1 MAALV
6 RAVKCQTGMPQWIT
20 VCSGL
25 IQSTLPQAQ
34 WDRMLYG
41 TLQRHETG
49 RPQLNKVC
57 GGLIRTSGAITQQR
71 RMLHSTDQFLAAKDS
86 LQPSEE
92 KVSAFTKIIEAM
104 GFTGPLKYNKWK
116 IKIAALR
123 MYTCCVERTDYEEF
137 FHRCHM
143 PDTLNS
149 WFLVAQL
156 HVWMC
161 LVRMKQEGRAGKYMC
176 RYIVHSMWEDV
187 EQRGKVMGVIAVVM
201 DLFTDMEI
209 LCDLMEASS
218 RRCVS
223 VYLILDEK
231 YLKYFIEM
239 CSKMDLN
246 KDHFPNMRV
255 RCVSGDTYYSK
266 AGKKFAG
273 QVLEKFVLIDCDHV
287 LAGTYSFTWLCSQ
300 VHTCLVTHFQGKI
313 VEDFDREFR
322 SLYTESK
329 PVPSFCIPEA
339 GTSPHSSAWNFQ
351 SLLKSAQMNEA
362 ETASH
367 ASSLSNSSIESIKL
381 SPFLKNSTYNV
392 LQEKQH
398 LGPGFISEKREEGIG
413 SRKPSDSKQH
423 WEISNSSHSTSAT
436 FKSALYDT
444 SNLKSHQA
452 SIQPRSFPILSCS
465 EPSHLE
471 NKALAKTKNDQ
482 LLHHSAIRQGPNL
495 QSPSENIGTNG
506 ANTKQKEPSD
516 VSSGKSI
523 ESSSKIC
530 KDEKRLTLGHSKLD
544 LIIQHNQLK
553 SERTAAVPSSARLGD
568 EVPKENSC
576 NIHRDEKRLT
586 LGHSKLDLITSYNKS
601 KSKQISSRF
610 GP

>member
-1 MAALV
+1 MFRKRLSVMAALV

-41 TLQRHETG
+41 TLQQRHETG

-57 GGLIRTSGAITQQR
+57 GGLIQTNGAITQQR

-92 KVSAFTKIIEAM
+92 KVGAFTKIIEAM

-149 WFLVAQL
+149 WFLIAQL

-187 EQRGKVMGVIAVVM
+187 EQRGKVMG
-201 DLFTDMEI
+201 
-209 LCDLMEASS
+209 
-218 RRCVS
+218 
-223 VYLILDEK
+223 
-231 YLKYFIEM
+231 
-239 CSKMDLN
+239 
-246 KDHFPNMRV
+246 NMQV

-266 AGKKFAG
+266 AGKKFEG

-300 VHTCLVTHFQGKI
+300 VHTCLVTHFRGKI

-322 SLYTESK
+322 SLYVESK
-329 PVPSFCIPEA
+329 PVPGFCIPEA
-339 GTSPHSSAWNFQ
+339 GTSSTSPHSSAGNFQ
-351 SLLKSAQMNEA
+351 SLLKPTQTNEA

-367 ASSLSNSSIESIKL
+367 ASSLSNSSIESIKM

-392 LQEKQH
+392 LLEKQDV
-398 LGPGFISEKREEGIG
+398 GPGFTCEKRKEAIG
-413 SRKPSDSKQH
+413 SIKPSDSKQYL
-423 WEISNSSHSTSAT
+423 EMSNSSHSTSAK
-436 FKSALYDT
+436 FKSALYDKP
-444 SNLKSHQA
+444 NPKSQQA
-452 SIQPRSFPILSCS
+452 SLKPVSFPILSCS

-495 QSPSENIGTNG
+495 QSPSENTGTNG
-506 ANTKQKEPSD
+506 ANTKQKAPSD
-516 VSSGKSI
+516 VSSGKAI
-523 ESSSKIC
+523 ESSSNIC
-530 KDEKRLTLGHSKLD
+530 RNERKLTLGHSKLD
-544 LIIQHNQLK
+544 LIIQYNQLK
-553 SERTAAVPSSARLGD
+553 RERTAAVPSSARLGD

-576 NIHRDEKRLT
+576 TKHRDEKTLT

-610 GP
+610 EP